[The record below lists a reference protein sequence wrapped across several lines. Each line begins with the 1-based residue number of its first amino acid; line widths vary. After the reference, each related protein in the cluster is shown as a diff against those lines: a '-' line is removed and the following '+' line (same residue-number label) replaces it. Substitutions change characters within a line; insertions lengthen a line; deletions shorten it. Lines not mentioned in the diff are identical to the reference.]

1 MAMNRNKL
9 IWYLAGFIL
18 IILPGIIFACDKCF
32 GANVDTPVTRGIGF
46 AMLALLGITGSVL
59 GGIGAF
65 FIYLWR
71 RSKMFQAGKIVV
83 TENGNVLNH
92 PGLLRDINNS
102 DSN

>member
-1 MAMNRNKL
+1 MNKHK
-9 IWYLAGFIL
+9 WYFIL
-18 IILPGIIFACDKCF
+18 TSAILIFLPQIIFACDKCF

-46 AMLALLGITGSVL
+46 AMLALLGITGSVM

-71 RSKMFQAGKIVV
+71 RSKMFQAGKIIV
-83 TENGNVLNH
+83 TENGKVLNH